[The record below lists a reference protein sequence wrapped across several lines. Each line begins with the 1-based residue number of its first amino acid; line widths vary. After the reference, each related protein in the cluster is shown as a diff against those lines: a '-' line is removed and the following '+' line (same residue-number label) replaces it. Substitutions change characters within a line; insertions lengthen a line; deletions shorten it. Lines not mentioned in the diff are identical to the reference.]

1 MIAMMKIVKRQRG
14 LSLFW
19 CAILMAVLAAGAMLV
34 LFSLRHERNPL
45 AEIWSRASQGGAVAG
60 MRQKVQKV
68 QGVAADAH
76 AAAVRRCIV
85 DGSVLYSNV
94 DCDPKTSGSK
104 AVRLH
109 VTEGFEAPKVPPAAV
124 AGERFEEEFLQ
135 QPSAM
140 PARAR

>member
-1 MIAMMKIVKRQRG
+1 MIAMMKIAKRQRG

-45 AEIWSRASQGGAVAG
+45 AEIWLRASEGGAVAG
-60 MRQKVQKV
+60 VRQKM
-68 QGVAADAH
+68 QGVAADAPP
-76 AAAVRRCIV
+76 AAVRRCIV

-94 DCDPKTSGSK
+94 DCDPKKSGSK

-109 VTEGFEAPKVPPAAV
+109 LTEGFEAPKVPPAAV
-124 AGERFEEEFLQ
+124 AGERFEEDFLQ

>member
-1 MIAMMKIVKRQRG
+1 MIAMMKIAKRQRG

-34 LFSLRHERNPL
+34 LFSMRHERNPL

-60 MRQKVQKV
+60 VRQKVQG
-68 QGVAADAH
+68 GVADAQP
-76 AAAVRRCIV
+76 AAVRRCIV

-94 DCDPKTSGSK
+94 DCDPKKSGSK

-109 VTEGFEAPKVPPAAV
+109 LTEGFEAPKVPPAAV
-124 AGERFEEEFLQ
+124 ADERFEEEFLQ

>member
-1 MIAMMKIVKRQRG
+1 MIAMMEIAKRQRG

-34 LFSLRHERNPL
+34 LFSLRHELNPL

-60 MRQKVQKV
+60 LRQKVQ
-68 QGVAADAH
+68 GGAADAQP
-76 AAAVRRCIV
+76 AAVRRCIV

-94 DCDPKTSGSK
+94 DCDLKTSGSK

>member
-1 MIAMMKIVKRQRG
+1 MIALRAITRRQRG

-60 MRQKVQKV
+60 VRQKM
-68 QGVAADAH
+68 QGVAADAQP
-76 AAAVRRCIV
+76 AAVRRCIV

-94 DCDPKTSGSK
+94 DCDSKKSGSK

-109 VTEGFEAPKVPPAAV
+109 LTEGFEAPKVPPAAV

>member
-1 MIAMMKIVKRQRG
+1 MIAMMKIAKRQRG

-45 AEIWSRASQGGAVAG
+45 AEIWSRASQAGAVAG
-60 MRQKVQKV
+60 VRQKM
-68 QGVAADAH
+68 QGIAADAQP
-76 AAAVRRCIV
+76 AAVRRCIV

-94 DCDPKTSGSK
+94 DCDPKKSGSK

-109 VTEGFEAPKVPPAAV
+109 VTEGFEAPKVPPAAI
-124 AGERFEEEFLQ
+124 AGERFEEEFLP